1 MIRQTGRGLVRSDR
15 TPRRAEKEAVMKR
28 SWTWIIPALLI
39 ATGIGLGLFAGPLDA
54 QQKNVLVAKKVA
66 APPTLDGVME
76 DAWKSAPELEVTVR
90 GGRNLPEGKTE
101 VKLRSV
107 YSGDTIYFLMQYKD
121 ATESLRRG
129 PWVKQADGSW
139 QKLKDPNDKGGDNN
153 LYYEDKMAMI
163 WTISSPAF
171 EAKGCMPRLPH
182 RRGQALRQQVH
193 RQPGR
198 AAGHVAPEG
207 RAHGPGRADRRP
219 VR

>member
-107 YSGDTIYFLMQYKD
+107 YSGDTVYFLMQYKD

-129 PWVKQADGSW
+129 PW
-139 QKLKDPNDKGGDNN
+139 
-153 LYYEDKMAMI
+153 
-163 WTISSPAF
+163 
-171 EAKGCMPRLPH
+171 EALGRVLVLHEEVLGRHGVLPH
-182 RRGQALRQQVH
+182 AVQG
-193 RQPGR
+193 
-198 AAGHVAPEG
+198 
-207 RAHGPGRADRRP
+207 
-219 VR
+219 